1 MPVTGSEYNHDQH
14 SFCLDVVVVGAGV
27 AGLYLIHKLRGAGF
41 NVKAVDS
48 ASGVGGT
55 WYWNRYPGARCDVDS
70 MFYSYGCDEGLEQEW
85 EWTERY
91 PAQQEILS
99 YLNHVADRFD
109 LRKDILFETKI
120 ASAHF
125 DEEGSCWR
133 LTTEDGRPIS
143 ASYCIMA
150 TGCLSTVN
158 HPNFQGLDEFRGRVF
173 HTGHWPHEPVD
184 FSDRHVG
191 VVGTGSSGVQAIQ
204 EIAKEAAYLTIFQR
218 TPSYVVEAFNRPLD
232 AAEQAEIKAN
242 YQGYRAAARETFGGF
257 SFAVNDQ
264 SALAV
269 TEEEC
274 QERLEEAWQTG
285 GTAFLA
291 AFNDLG
297 TNEAANMRAQDFVR
311 AKIREKVHNPEVAEK
326 LTPHHTIG
334 CKRLCLGTNYY
345 ETYNRPNVNL
355 IQLEEN
361 GVERITARG
370 LVTGSEEYQFDDLVL
385 ATGFDAMTG
394 ALSRIDIQ
402 GRNGTTLKLAWEAGP
417 RNYLGLMTN
426 GFPNL
431 FTVTGP
437 GSPSVLSNMMPT
449 IEQHV
454 EWIAD
459 CLVYLREDGSTEIEA
474 ELAAQDFWVD
484 HVNDLARQ
492 TLRYNCNSWYLGAN
506 VPGKP
511 RIFMPYI
518 GGMPAYRA
526 KCEEV
531 ARAGYDGFRIT

>member
-150 TGCLSTVN
+150 TGCLLTVN

-173 HTGHWPHEPVD
+173 HTGHWPHEPVG

-191 VVGTGSSGVQAIQ
+191 VVGTGSSGVQTIQ

-291 AFNDLG
+291 AFNDFG
-297 TNEAANMRAQDFVR
+297 TNEAANKRAQDFVR

>member
-1 MPVTGSEYNHDQH
+1 MTGSEYSHDQH

-291 AFNDLG
+291 AFNDFG
-297 TNEAANMRAQDFVR
+297 TNEAANKRAQDFVR

-345 ETYNRPNVNL
+345 ETYSRPNVNL

>member
-1 MPVTGSEYNHDQH
+1 
-14 SFCLDVVVVGAGV
+14 
-27 AGLYLIHKLRGAGF
+27 
-41 NVKAVDS
+41 
-48 ASGVGGT
+48 
-55 WYWNRYPGARCDVDS
+55 
-70 MFYSYGCDEGLEQEW
+70 
-85 EWTERY
+85 
-91 PAQQEILS
+91 
-99 YLNHVADRFD
+99 
-109 LRKDILFETKI
+109 
-120 ASAHF
+120 
-125 DEEGSCWR
+125 
-133 LTTEDGRPIS
+133 
-143 ASYCIMA
+143 
-150 TGCLSTVN
+150 
-158 HPNFQGLDEFRGRVF
+158 VF
-173 HTGHWPHEPVD
+173 HTGHWPHEPVG

-297 TNEAANMRAQDFVR
+297 TNEAANKRAQDFVR
-311 AKIREKVHNPEVAEK
+311 AKIGEKVHNPEVAEK

-345 ETYNRPNVNL
+345 ETYSRPNVNL